1 MVPSLLRHNLI
12 FYTSSTTYPEPEPLY
27 TSVNMLGQPPVEFDI
42 SSMDTFSI
50 DFYHKMNVM
59 ETSAN
64 GGGTNY
70 YGIAR
75 LSNGSNILN
84 WFVYDV
90 NYQLPNNYNAQQPP
104 DNQWYGATGVST
116 SIGRWK
122 HIVISHDKI
131 NNVIKYYI
139 NGTEYH
145 SGGPYSTVSG
155 IANWDKFQLEAL
167 RRGGDINSNSDFD
180 YKYRFVPNAMLS
192 PSYKLFGTGNDL
204 PANFGTFSDVNGSI
218 YTIHHWAYDSN
229 ERKIIIC
236 HINTSQATHTRFCKI
251 SVTGIYDDN
260 SSRYKNGGTPPTF
273 NNETEIINY
282 YAGSSAHG
290 NNHAF
295 TKGTN
300 FDDITFGDDD
310 TLSWYSS
317 FDLNTTNFWEYM
329 KTYFVATGQFALT
342 GSGNSQSIR
351 WEGGANGTAHPHI
364 KINLEDGYVLNI
376 NKLWFCAAYT
386 KGLVNRKD
394 DSTWWIE
401 DLSPGGLYQFQLYS
415 YNSEADQQFNAII

>member
-1 MVPSLLRHNLI
+1 
-12 FYTSSTTYPEPEPLY
+12 
-27 TSVNMLGQPPVEFDI
+27 
-42 SSMDTFSI
+42 
-50 DFYHKMNVM
+50 
-59 ETSAN
+59 
-64 GGGTNY
+64 
-70 YGIAR
+70 
-75 LSNGSNILN
+75 
-84 WFVYDV
+84 
-90 NYQLPNNYNAQQPP
+90 
-104 DNQWYGATGVST
+104 
-116 SIGRWK
+116 
-122 HIVISHDKI
+122 
-131 NNVIKYYI
+131 
-139 NGTEYH
+139 
-145 SGGPYSTVSG
+145 
-155 IANWDKFQLEAL
+155 
-167 RRGGDINSNSDFD
+167 
-180 YKYRFVPNAMLS
+180 MLS

-282 YAGSSAHG
+282 YAGSNRG

-351 WEGGANGTAHPHI
+351 WEGGAMVQLIHI
-364 KINLEDGYVLNI
+364 S
-376 NKLWFCAAYT
+376 KL
-386 KGLVNRKD
+386 
-394 DSTWWIE
+394 I
-401 DLSPGGLYQFQLYS
+401 
-415 YNSEADQQFNAII
+415 